1 MKSHTT
7 PPPPGEA
14 LSILSIDE
22 LYLNQ
27 RYRCIL
33 TNVEEKMLLD
43 LLPSRRL
50 STINKY
56 LIGQQKSRSAWAC
69 GIHPTRWSR
78 EAATDSYDAEGTEAC
93 TELNEPLKGNREILF
108 KRAYEILDCER
119 LIMLII

>member
-50 STINKY
+50 RTINKY
-56 LIGQQKSRSAWAC
+56 LIGQQKSRSAW
-69 GIHPTRWSR
+69 T
-78 EAATDSYDAEGTEAC
+78 
-93 TELNEPLKGNREILF
+93 
-108 KRAYEILDCER
+108 
-119 LIMLII
+119 